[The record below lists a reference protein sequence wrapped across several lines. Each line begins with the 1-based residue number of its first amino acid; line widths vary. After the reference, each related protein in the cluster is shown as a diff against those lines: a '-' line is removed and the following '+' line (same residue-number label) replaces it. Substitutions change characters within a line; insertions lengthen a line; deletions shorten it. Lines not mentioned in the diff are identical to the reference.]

1 VNYYALFYRVV
12 DDYMEKR
19 PLYRPYH
26 LQHAQAAQE
35 RGELMLGGAFSDP
48 PDSALLVFQAADKS
62 VVEAF
67 AQNDPYVLN
76 GLVVHWEVRIWTVV
90 IGTACEPLA

>member
-1 VNYYALFYRVV
+1 MNYYALFYWVV

-19 PLYRPYH
+19 PLYRTNH
-26 LQHAQAAQE
+26 LQYAQAAQE
-35 RGELMLGGAFSDP
+35 RGELVLGGAFSDP

-76 GLVVHWEVRIWTVV
+76 GLVKQWEVRTWTVV
-90 IGTACEPLA
+90 IGTAYERVV